1 MLKKLILRDNG
12 LGGVNDMKY
21 AKYIMELKRIKRG
34 LSPDDTSQDVEI
46 ETELSIG
53 DKMSKSSDTEFD
65 KDKFWGNQ

>member
-1 MLKKLILRDNG
+1 
-12 LGGVNDMKY
+12 MKY
-21 AKYIMELKRIKRG
+21 AKYIMEFKRIKRG